1 MSIISLKKQEYTTS
15 RVKMPNN
22 LDTMIRRSGLLN
34 KEVAERKG
42 IRPETVSRHI
52 SGALQFTLKDAEEY
66 AVILD
71 CNPQDVL
78 FPQKANKVFG
88 YLDSCVVTVA
98 SNADKREAYFM
109 PYLAD
114 NRMIVVAKHSA
125 PDKKWANGRMYLF
138 DPECIKR
145 QSVDDNCFMK
155 LSILKIKGHDNVRFA
170 VTYPEPGGTF
180 TINFNS
186 DTHVNTAQIPPAKKT
201 DEKGWPMMMKN
212 VDLVWA
218 TPILGCIF
226 QPELVGVVKKN

>member
-1 MSIISLKKQEYTTS
+1 MNVVNLKKHEYKKS

-22 LDTMIRRSGLLN
+22 LDAMIRRSGLLN

-71 CNPQDVL
+71 CSPQDVL

-88 YLDSCVVTVA
+88 FLDNCVVTVA
-98 SNADKREAYFM
+98 SNADARESYFM

-114 NRMIVVAKHSA
+114 DRMIVIAKHSA
-125 PDKKWANGRMYLF
+125 PEKKWANGRMYLF
-138 DPECIKR
+138 NPGCIKT

-155 LSILKIKGHDNVRFA
+155 LSILKIKDHDNVRFG

-180 TINFNS
+180 TVNFNS
-186 DTHVNTAQIPPAKKT
+186 DSHVDTAQIPNPDKKL
-201 DEKGWPMMMKN
+201 DEKMIMNGAN
-212 VDLVWA
+212 LVWA

-226 QPELVGVVKKN
+226 QPELDGVVKKN